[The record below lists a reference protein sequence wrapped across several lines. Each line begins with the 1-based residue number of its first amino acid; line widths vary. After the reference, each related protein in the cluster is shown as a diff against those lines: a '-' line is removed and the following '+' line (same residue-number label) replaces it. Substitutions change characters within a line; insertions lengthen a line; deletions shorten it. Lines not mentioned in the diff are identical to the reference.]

1 MLAPLALGGTWRAII
16 AEVERRIN
24 GGRPSLLEELAARAW
39 PAGESERV
47 DGWLLRRTPSVR
59 RRRLN
64 SALPLGRDG
73 AALEEV
79 ERFYRGHG
87 MTPLVQVAPAEDLGE
102 LDAALHERGWRADGP
117 TDILVAAVDD
127 VPAGRTSHVSVA
139 LRSEVHERWLDAWI
153 AAEGRADARETYV
166 HVLQRIPPPAAF
178 AIAHVEGR
186 PAGVGLAV
194 CERAWSGVFCMAVDP
209 ATRRRGVAR
218 AVLGALVEWSRDR
231 DARGLYLQVECDNA
245 AAHALY
251 ASAGFTRS
259 HGYHFRV
266 AP

>member
-47 DGWLLRRTPSVR
+47 DGWLLRRTPSVT

-64 SALPLGRDG
+64 SALPMGRDG
-73 AALEEV
+73 AALEDV

-102 LDAALHERGWRADGP
+102 LD
-117 TDILVAAVDD
+117 V
-127 VPAGRTSHVSVA
+127 
-139 LRSEVHERWLDAWI
+139 
-153 AAEGRADARETYV
+153 
-166 HVLQRIPPPAAF
+166 RIPPPAAF
-178 AIAHVEGR
+178 AVAFLEG
-186 PAGVGLAV
+186 
-194 CERAWSGVFCMAVDP
+194 S
-209 ATRRRGVAR
+209 GVAR
-218 AVLGALVEWSRDR
+218 AVLGALAEWSREHG
-231 DARGLYLQVECDNA
+231 AGSLYLQVERDNA
-245 AAHALY
+245 AARALY
-251 ASAGFTRS
+251 ASLGFVRS

-266 AP
+266 APG